1 VAYDDNGNL
10 TTRSSATLTYD
21 DENQLTRAMAASSF
35 RVDFTYDGRGRLRVK
50 AEYTPGF
57 GTNWTLSAETRYVY
71 HGRLVVQERA
81 ASNTPTAS
89 YTRGADL
96 SGTMEGAGGI
106 GGLLARSH
114 GYSGGTGAWSTHHAY
129 HADGGGNITALVASN
144 QTLSATYKYDPYGR
158 SVSTSGSMAA
168 ANTQRF
174 SSKEI
179 VASTGFYYYGYRFYD
194 PEHQRWL
201 NRDPIGE
208 DGGANLFGFVRN
220 QPHNLIDPDGRHWVS
235 PGAPPPSIYP
245 LPPPIYPLPPTVPP
259 IPNHPS
265 PIWTPPGAPPPGQC
279 SVWPSN
285 PCKYISSRSIDIKNC
300 SKSDCKAC
308 CAAIAAGGA
317 VYFNAA
323 KLHVKAA
330 CLVALSTVTYICVKS
345 CDSCPNP

>member
-1 VAYDDNGNL
+1 
-10 TTRSSATLTYD
+10 
-21 DENQLTRAMAASSF
+21 
-35 RVDFTYDGRGRLRVK
+35 VK

-89 YTRGADL
+89 YTRGVDL

-144 QTLSATYKYDPYGR
+144 QALSATYKYDPYGR

-201 NRDPIGE
+201 NRDPIE
-208 DGGANLFGFVRN
+208 EAGGINLYAFNVN
-220 QPHNLIDPDGRHWVS
+220 NALYWIDIDGRS
-235 PGAPPPSIYP
+235 SIS
-245 LPPPIYPLPPTVPP
+245 
-259 IPNHPS
+259 HPAS
-265 PIWTPPGAPPPGQC
+265 
-279 SVWPSN
+279 
-285 PCKYISSRSIDIKNC
+285 
-300 SKSDCKAC
+300 
-308 CAAIAAGGA
+308 AAIAAEAEAAALGYPSYA
-317 VYFNAA
+317 AMQAAMKAAARNAALASAAALALSQSNCPPPNNQDPCQNFNALKNYLQQQHRDVLKGVSDVILKGGTQADLNKVPGLTPDLKAMIAAMYDQARLCYPNKNQTHNENRA
-323 KLHVKAA
+323 KFVRGEIDVGPGGNKM
-330 CLVALSTVTYICVKS
+330 
-345 CDSCPNP
+345 PNLKQ